1 MSTIVDP
8 EQEPEPTEEP
18 EEPTDDAE
26 QQTIASSSMANTIDN
41 NTASDVHMASA
52 VAGGMLETYIHQS

>member
-18 EEPTDDAE
+18 EPTDDAE
-26 QQTIASSSMANTIDN
+26 QQTIASSSMAITIDN